1 MMASKICV
9 LGDGGVGKTAL
20 TIQLCSNHFV
30 EEYDPTIEDSYRKQV
45 VIDDKVT
52 MLEILDTAGQ
62 EEFTA
67 LRDQWI
73 RDCEGFVIVYA
84 ITMRRS
90 FEQIPQFKEQV
101 LRVKDVDK
109 IPMVLVGNKCDLE
122 HQREVSAVEGQ
133 ELAKAFG
140 AIFKETSAKLRT
152 NVEEAFY
159 DLVRAIRKHSPGQQ
173 PDSPVEKKKKPSFV
187 RSIRGCNLL

>member
-1 MMASKICV
+1 MAHYKICC

-45 VIDDKVT
+45 VIDNQGCL
-52 MLEILDTAGQ
+52 LEILDTAGQ

-73 RDCEGFVIVYA
+73 RDCEGFVIIYS
-84 ITMRRS
+84 ITSRGS
-90 FEQIPQFKEQV
+90 FEQVMVFKDQV
-101 LRVKDVDK
+101 IRVKDADK
-109 IPMVLVGNKCDLE
+109 LPIMLVGNKCDLE
-122 HQREVSAVEGQ
+122 DQRQVSTQEGQ
-133 ELAKAFG
+133 ELAKKMG
-140 AIFKETSAKLRT
+140 CQFKEASAKTRV

-159 DLVRAIRKHSPGQQ
+159 DLVREIRSASPATKEGDGK
-173 PDSPVEKKKKPSFV
+173 PSKKPSKK
-187 RSIRGCNLL
+187 GCAIL

>member
-1 MMASKICV
+1 MANYKICC

-45 VIDDKVT
+45 VIDGQSCL
-52 MLEILDTAGQ
+52 LEILDTAGQ

-73 RDCEGFVIVYA
+73 RDCEGFVIIYS
-84 ITMRRS
+84 IISRIS
-90 FEQIPQFKEQV
+90 FEQVSVFKEQV
-101 LRVKDVDK
+101 MRVKDAEK
-109 IPMVLVGNKCDLE
+109 LPIMLVGNKCDLE
-122 HQREVSAVEGQ
+122 DRREVETHEGEQ
-133 ELAKAFG
+133 LAKVIG
-140 AIFKETSAKLRT
+140 CQFKEASAKTRD

-159 DLVRAIRKHSPGQQ
+159 DLVREIRKTAPKEKGGAPSAPGKE
-173 PDSPVEKKKKPSFV
+173 VKKKKS
-187 RSIRGCNLL
+187 GCFIL